1 MQLYIAIYVYMV
13 STDHSQTVFSQ
24 LRIITENKSSK
35 EVIAL
40 RDDKETRHIG
50 AETLPR
56 FSQKPQWRFG
66 KET

>member
-40 RDDKETRHIG
+40 RDDNRC
-50 AETLPR
+50 
-56 FSQKPQWRFG
+56 
-66 KET
+66 